1 VKTKRRSWGWAGL
14 GIAIATT
21 ACSAHDAPISATSG
35 TAGTGGAGT
44 GGESGTGGNSG
55 IGGSAVGDSG
65 LDVADANDAAP
76 IVCSPDSSRIAEK
89 IACLPGVKVVR
100 DEIRGGLP
108 RVTASMLQPVDHDNP
123 DGPSFR
129 QYIAIFHVDETAPVD
144 LTSSGY
150 VLGGKG
156 MVSDLF
162 RVNSISVEER
172 FFHPTDPVYW
182 NYLSIRQ
189 SSADFH
195 AIVETFKTIY
205 KGKWIG
211 SGASK
216 GGCSAV
222 YHRRFYPNDVEGTVA
237 YVAPN
242 LVEAQDRRFPPFLAA
257 IGGDDYA
264 ECRAKL
270 HAFQRA
276 ILAHRDE
283 VTPLMQGSYQALG
296 GNDVVLEDAAVRMPF
311 WFWQYGAPDD
321 ELLGCR
327 AIPTADAPPQTIL
340 DFLNQMVPL
349 DYFTDTGSVL
359 FEPYY
364 YQTEYQIGAPLHAYD
379 HLQDLLRHG
388 GPIRSYLSAKVP
400 PPQWDGEA
408 TADIQRWVN
417 SDAATKM
424 VFTYGEYDPWT
435 AARFEVP
442 AGGEKFAYTLLG
454 TNHGA
459 SVRDLPPEERA
470 RAMSAIGRWIGLTP
484 PPLSAALRMDEDD
497 APRRRRMPL

>member
-1 VKTKRRSWGWAGL
+1 MRTKRRSWAWAGF
-14 GIAIATT
+14 GIAMATT
-21 ACSAHDAPISATSG
+21 ACSARDAPMSATSG
-35 TAGTGGAGT
+35 TAGTGGAGS
-44 GGESGTGGNSG
+44 GGNAGTGGG
-55 IGGSAVGDSG
+55 AGVGDSG
-65 LDVADANDAAP
+65 LDVADVTDAAR

-89 IACLPGVKVVR
+89 IACLPGVTVVR
-100 DEIRGGLP
+100 DDIRGGLP
-108 RVTASMLQPVDHDNP
+108 RVIAWMLQPVDHDNP
-123 DGPSFR
+123 TGPSFR
-129 QYIAIFHVDETAPVD
+129 QYMAIFHVDETAPVD

-150 VLGGKG
+150 ELGAKG
-156 MVSDLF
+156 MVSELF

-172 FFHPTDPVYW
+172 FYDPTAPVYW
-182 NYLSIRQ
+182 SYLSIRQ

-222 YHRRFYPNDVEGTVA
+222 YHRRFYPNDVDGTVA

-242 LVEAQDRRFPPFLAA
+242 LVEARDRRFPPFLAA
-257 IGGDDYA
+257 VGGDNYA
-264 ECRAKL
+264 ACRAKL
-270 HAFQRA
+270 REFQRT

-283 VTPLMQGSYQALG
+283 VTPLMPGSYQVLG

-311 WFWQYGAPDD
+311 WFWQYRNPDHT
-321 ELLGCR
+321 LLGCP
-327 AIPTADAPPQTIL
+327 AIPTPDARPQAIL
-340 DFLNQMVPL
+340 DFLDQIVPL
-349 DYFTDTGSVL
+349 AYFTDTGSVQ

-364 YQTEYQIGAPLHAYD
+364 YQTEYQTGAPLHAYD

-400 PPQWDGEA
+400 PPRWDGEA
-408 TADIQRWVN
+408 AADIQRWVN

-442 AGGEKFAYTLLG
+442 ASGERFAYTLLG
-454 TNHGA
+454 ANHGA
-459 SVRDLPPEERA
+459 SVRDLPPAERTE
-470 RAMSAIGRWIGLTP
+470 AMSAIGRWIGLTP
-484 PPLSAALRMDEDD
+484 PALSADLRGDEDD
-497 APRRRRMPL
+497 VPRRRRMPL